1 MLFRSPCDACGNKI
15 EELAILTGDQT
26 YCANCFRCRNC
37 KRKIENLRYART
49 SQGIFCMA
57 CHESLMA
64 RRRKKSREK
73 QDRLALDMIPGLNK
87 SLPVLPTRFSPEESL
102 KQVST
107 APPETNFRNRPSSSG
122 FILAPE
128 PPKASLRPRPLFF
141 CTTYGSVA
149 DSAANFIQL
158 LDGSYIF
165 FFLFFFISVILY
177 YV

>member
-1 MLFRSPCDACGNKI
+1 MLFLGDGLLMCDNCRFSCDACGNKI

-26 YCANCFRCRNC
+26 YCASCFGCRNC

-73 QDRLALDMIPGLNK
+73 Q
-87 SLPVLPTRFSPEESL
+87 VY
-102 KQVST
+102 T
-107 APPETNFRNRPSSSG
+107 APPETNFRNRPSRSG

-128 PPKASLRPRPLFF
+128 PLKASLGPHPLFF
-141 CTTYGSVA
+141 CTTCGSVA

-158 LDGSYIF
+158 LDGSYICKRAQCIPGTGIT
-165 FFLFFFISVILY
+165 L
-177 YV
+177 